1 MFDTITV
8 QGIGSTVCYTDVNQ
22 LLNNILDANKF
33 CRLYKWIIFSEF
45 LHMEEETISVFYL
58 NIFQLQVNRSK

>member
-1 MFDTITV
+1 MFDTITF

-33 CRLYKWIIFSEF
+33 CRLYK
-45 LHMEEETISVFYL
+45 
-58 NIFQLQVNRSK
+58 